1 MPKVQYKSNCK
12 PSTFAYPAPLEVPKE
27 KEKEKVSTAVLS
39 ITAKAKKK
47 EKEKEKKEE
56 EKMEVDEAEKKEE
69 KEKKKEPEPNFQL
82 LDNPARVMPAQLK
95 VLSMPETCRYQPFK
109 PLSIGGIIIL
119 KDTSEDIE
127 ELVEPVAAHGP
138 KIEEE
143 EQEPEPPEPFEYID
157 D

>member
-1 MPKVQYKSNCK
+1 M
-12 PSTFAYPAPLEVPKE
+12 
-27 KEKEKVSTAVLS
+27 LS

-95 VLSMPETCRYQPFK
+95 VLSMLETCRYQPFK
-109 PLSIGGIIIL
+109 PVSYQWP
-119 KDTSEDIE
+119 
-127 ELVEPVAAHGP
+127 LV
-138 KIEEE
+138 IC
-143 EQEPEPPEPFEYID
+143 Q
-157 D
+157 